1 MKMPKLKV
9 VGVCSGKCGQEVAAG
24 PSNSSAGPHP
34 FKGKPCS
41 GIGYSFRS
49 TRLVVET
56 DQEATEV
63 ATFLVNNKWAC
74 FDQPWEGGRHSMAC
88 GDGERCHELRAKHG
102 HALAIY
108 WLDRSNQ
115 LSESEGAEGSDTVT
129 L

>member
-9 VGVCSGKCGQEVAAG
+9 VGICSGRCGQEVTAD

-41 GIGYSFRS
+41 GIGYSFQS

-63 ATFLVNNKWAC
+63 ATFLAKDTTVC
-74 FDQPWEGGRHSMAC
+74 FDQPSSRTHSMNC
-88 GDGERCHELRAKHG
+88 RDGEWCHDLRAKLG
-102 HALAIY
+102 RALAVY
-108 WLDRSNQ
+108 YLDRRGRPSAQ
-115 LSESEGAEGSDTVT
+115 EGTGSDDTVK